1 MKIYT
6 RGGDQGETSLF
17 GGRRVAKDHV
27 RIESYGQVDELN
39 ALLGVALLH
48 VDHPQL
54 QERLRRIQSELFTLG
69 ADLAT
74 PLDVAS
80 DYVVR
85 MDQAPVARLEQEI
98 DQAEAE
104 LPPLRHFIL
113 PGGGAGAAHLHLAR
127 TVCRRAERATAR
139 LAGQEPVNPAALVY
153 LNRLSDWLFVM
164 ARLVNHREGQAETPW
179 ISPRLAQDAPDRASE
194 ESSDTP

>member
-1 MKIYT
+1 VKIYT
-6 RGGDQGETSLF
+6 KTGDQGQTSLF

-27 RIESYGQVDELN
+27 RIDSYGQVDELN
-39 ALLGVALLH
+39 ALLGVVLLH
-48 VDHPQL
+48 VNQPQL
-54 QERLRRIQSELFTLG
+54 QEQLRRIQSELFVLG

-80 DYVVR
+80 DHVVR

-104 LPPLRHFIL
+104 LPPLRHFVL
-113 PGGGAGAAHLHLAR
+113 PGGGAGGAHLHLAR

-139 LAGQEPVNPAALVY
+139 LAAQEPVNPAALIY

-164 ARLVNHREGQAETPW
+164 ARLVNHREGQTELPW
-179 ISPRLAQDAPDRASE
+179 ISPRSAQDTSDRPS
-194 ESSDTP
+194 

>member
-48 VDHPQL
+48 VDQPGLGGLREQL
-54 QERLRRIQSELFTLG
+54 QRIQSELFTLG

-98 DQAEAE
+98 DLAEAE

-113 PGGGAGAAHLHLAR
+113 PGGAAGAAYLHLAR

-139 LAGQEPVNPAALVY
+139 LAAQEPVNPVTLVY

-179 ISPRLAQDAPDRASE
+179 ISPRMASDAPNQA
-194 ESSDTP
+194 P